1 MKTTAQK
8 TRTEELQ
15 IIQQIQNKARTEKL
29 EGEKSVIVGFLKLV
43 GPTGTVW

>member
-15 IIQQIQNKARTEKL
+15 IIQQIQHKARKNKL
-29 EGEKSVIVGFLKLV
+29 EEDSK
-43 GPTGTVW
+43 

>member
-15 IIQQIQNKARTEKL
+15 IIQQIQNKARKNKFEEDSK
-29 EGEKSVIVGFLKLV
+29 
-43 GPTGTVW
+43 